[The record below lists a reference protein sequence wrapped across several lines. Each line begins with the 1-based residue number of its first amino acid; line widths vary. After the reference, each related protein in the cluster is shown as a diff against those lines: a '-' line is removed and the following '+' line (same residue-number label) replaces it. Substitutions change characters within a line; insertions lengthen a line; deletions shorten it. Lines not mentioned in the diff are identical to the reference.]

1 MIKVIVNKNLCK
13 GCELCAYACPFKIIV
28 LSDALNNNG
37 YNYATQKDYDK
48 CTGCMMCA
56 LMCPES
62 AIEIY
67 K

>member
-1 MIKVIVNKNLCK
+1 MIKVIVNKKLCK
-13 GCELCAYACPFKIIV
+13 GCELCTDACPLKIMV
-28 LSDALNNNG
+28 LGDVLNNNG
-37 YNYATQKDYDK
+37 YNYATQKDQDK
-48 CTGCMMCA
+48 CTGCMRCA